1 MGSWYTD
8 KDNRNFSVLSTRIR
22 LARNLSG
29 MPFPYKMTD
38 ADREQLK
45 IKVKNAVKNSNSPL
59 ISNLKYIDMADVPDA
74 KIKAMVERHVISP
87 EFATFKNSAIILSD
101 DESISIMVGEE
112 DHIRIQVVLAGLQLE
127 KAYEIAEQI
136 DRILNNSLV
145 FAYDSELGFLTECPT
160 NLGTGLRA
168 SVMMHL
174 PLLESTGKLN
184 SLCENI
190 GKIGFTV
197 RGIYGEGSKSIA
209 SLYQISNHITLGISE
224 KNAIDNL
231 SLIATQLTEKERQ
244 TEDEIDRISL
254 EDKIFRA
261 MGILQNCRILASN
274 EMMNLLSLINLG
286 LRMGIIKEDYEPIR
300 LIIDAKPYMLMD
312 KYGDL
317 SPDERDVKRAE
328 YIREHLKPTM

>member
-1 MGSWYTD
+1 M
-8 KDNRNFSVLSTRIR
+8 
-22 LARNLSG
+22 
-29 MPFPYKMTD
+29 
-38 ADREQLK
+38 
-45 IKVKNAVKNSNSPL
+45 
-59 ISNLKYIDMADVPDA
+59 
-74 KIKAMVERHVISP
+74 
-87 EFATFKNSAIILSD
+87 
-101 DESISIMVGEE
+101 
-112 DHIRIQVVLAGLQLE
+112 
-127 KAYEIAEQI
+127 
-136 DRILNNSLV
+136 
-145 FAYDSELGFLTECPT
+145 
-160 NLGTGLRA
+160 
-168 SVMMHL
+168 
-174 PLLESTGKLN
+174 
-184 SLCENI
+184 
-190 GKIGFTV
+190 
-197 RGIYGEGSKSIA
+197 A
-209 SLYQISNHITLGISE
+209 SLYQISNQITLGISE

-328 YIREHLKPTM
+328 YVREHLKPTM